1 MIIFSAIKS
10 ELQAILLELEDESRK
25 VGMTMNTQK
34 TKAMA
39 NDIKCPSTIYSNTI
53 EYINEYVYLGQ
64 IISPSDL
71 SWKGI
76 ERRIGNAW
84 KRSWNLK
91 EVMKNCE
98 TSMTIIRKLFNSC
111 ILAVFT
117 NGCQTWAPK
126 TERHTLE
133 I

>member
-71 SWKGI
+71 S
-76 ERRIGNAW
+76 
-84 KRSWNLK
+84 
-91 EVMKNCE
+91 
-98 TSMTIIRKLFNSC
+98 
-111 ILAVFT
+111 
-117 NGCQTWAPK
+117 
-126 TERHTLE
+126 
-133 I
+133 